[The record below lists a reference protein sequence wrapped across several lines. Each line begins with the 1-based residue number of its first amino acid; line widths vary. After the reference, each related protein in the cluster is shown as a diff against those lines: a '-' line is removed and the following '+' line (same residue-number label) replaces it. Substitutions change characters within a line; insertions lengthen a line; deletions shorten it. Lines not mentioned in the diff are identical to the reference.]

1 VSPNIHG
8 KSIDKTYLSLDKAEE
23 RLFLHR
29 DYIAHC
35 LRWTHIVKYLQE
47 KQRYKTAWVLDIG
60 CGKEAP
66 LIKTLYTSRLLPA
79 FYVGID
85 VGPIVPGIDFSNHP
99 QVVLMPELNAIE
111 ITPESSY
118 DLIVMF
124 EVLEHVEKAAG
135 IELLAHIY
143 KFMGPN
149 TVFFMST
156 PCYNGKDKAG
166 NHVYEWVF
174 DELQDQ
180 LQDLGFLITNAWG
193 TFASIRDYKHLLNEG
208 ELHVFNKLS
217 NYYDVNYLSTIFAP
231 LYPAH
236 SRNCLWQL
244 VNGERSSTN

>member
-1 VSPNIHG
+1 MPNIHG

-23 RLFLHR
+23 RGFIHR

-79 FYVGID
+79 AYVGVD
-85 VGPIVPGIDFSNHP
+85 VGPIQPAVDFSNQP
-99 QVVLMPELNAIE
+99 TVMFMPGINVINVPAN
-111 ITPESSY
+111 TTY
-118 DLIVMF
+118 DIIVMF

-135 IELLAHIY
+135 IELLEHIY
-143 KFMGPN
+143 QFMGLN

-166 NHVYEWVF
+166 NHVYEWEF
-174 DELQDQ
+174 NELQDQ
-180 LQDLGFLITNAWG
+180 LQELGFLITNVWG
-193 TFASIRDYKHLLNEG
+193 TFASIRDYKPMMEKG
-208 ELHVFNKLS
+208 ELDVFNKLS

-231 LYPAH
+231 MYPAF

-244 VNGERSSTN
+244 VKADRTSG